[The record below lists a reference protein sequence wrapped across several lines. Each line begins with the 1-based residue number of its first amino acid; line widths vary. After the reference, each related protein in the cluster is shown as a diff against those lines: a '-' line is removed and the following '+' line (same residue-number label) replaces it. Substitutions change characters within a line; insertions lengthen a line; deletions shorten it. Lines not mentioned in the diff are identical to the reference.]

1 LFEPWRHEDTEEF
14 KLKKLR
20 ASVSPWLDFFD
31 KEGTMNSQQLN
42 ETISKTLIAWNI
54 PGAAVAVVQGDE
66 VFTQGYGVLETGK
79 PEAVNA
85 DTIFAIGSTTKA
97 FTSALVGMLVDEGK
111 LNWDDPVIKHLPDFQ
126 LYDDWVTK
134 NATVRDL
141 LCHRLGLERAQRLYY
156 HRGYDQREII
166 RRMRYLR
173 PAANFRTAF
182 QYANQQYG
190 AAGLIVEAV
199 TGKTWDDVI
208 TEKIF
213 NALNMSR
220 TFSGYDRITDHNNLA
235 APHAD
240 LDETYPAGV
249 RFLGVQSP
257 IENFKIVHEPAGSI
271 HTSANDLAQWLK
283 AMLNNGAPLLQ
294 PSTFN
299 EITSPQMV
307 MQDILNSEL
316 APLAYLQPATHFWTY
331 GLGWW
336 VMDLHGEK
344 VLMHGG
350 QMPGYNSAI
359 AFFPQRKLGLAVM
372 VNVHQTLSHA
382 ALFYAISDILL
393 DKQERD
399 WSADFQMVAQGYMA
413 EVKGQ
418 VDEMRAKRDPNLIPS
433 NGLEV
438 YAGTF
443 SNDLFGE
450 MTVMLAGDSLQ
461 LKYGVNTAT
470 LEHWQGDTFL
480 AHWNLKGLLDDS
492 MIVFSPDG
500 KTMTL
505 PSDRA
510 EYKKL

>member
-1 LFEPWRHEDTEEF
+1 
-14 KLKKLR
+14 
-20 ASVSPWLDFFD
+20 
-31 KEGTMNSQQLN
+31 MNTQQLN
-42 ETISKTLIAWNI
+42 ETISKTLAAWNI

-97 FTSALVGMLVDEGK
+97 FTSALIGMLVDEGK
-111 LNWDDPVIKHLPDFQ
+111 LSWDDLVIQHIPEFE
-126 LYDDWVTK
+126 LYDDWVTRHV
-134 NATVRDL
+134 TVRDL

-156 HRGYDQREII
+156 HRGYDQRKLM
-166 RRMRYLR
+166 RRMRYLK
-173 PAANFRTAF
+173 PTSNFRTQF

-190 AAGLIVEAV
+190 VAGLLIEAV
-199 TGKTWDDVI
+199 TGKSWDDFI
-208 TEKIF
+208 TERIF
-213 NALNMSR
+213 NAMNMSHS
-220 TFSGYDRITDHNNLA
+220 FSGYDRVTDHKNFA
-235 APHAD
+235 SPHAV

-249 RFLGVQSP
+249 RFLGEMSA

-271 HTSANDLAQWLK
+271 HTSANDLAQWFK
-283 AMLNNGAPLLQ
+283 ALLNNGAPLLQ

-299 EITSPQMV
+299 ELTTPQMV
-307 MQDILNSEL
+307 MQDVLNSEL

-350 QMPGYNSAI
+350 QMPGYNSAV
-359 AFFPQRKLGLAVM
+359 AFFPQRKLGLAIM

-393 DKQERD
+393 DKSGRD
-399 WSADFQMVAQGYMA
+399 WSTEFQMVAQGYMA
-413 EVKGQ
+413 EVKDQ
-418 VDEMRAKRDPNLIPS
+418 VDDMRLKRDPNLPPS
-433 NGLEV
+433 NKLDSF
-438 YAGTF
+438 AGTF
-443 SNDLFGE
+443 SNDLFGD
-450 MTVMLAGDSLQ
+450 MIVTIKDNSLQ
-461 LKYGVNTAT
+461 ITYGANTAT

-480 AHWNLKGLLDDS
+480 AHWNLKAFLDDS
-492 MIVFSPDG
+492 MIAFSPDG

-505 PSDRA
+505 LNDRA
-510 EYKKL
+510 EYKKK